1 MRPPIQSFQRTA
13 RSFWLAA
20 NSIINVCRYV
30 SSGFVKVGGAS
41 ERRHR
46 QNGTF
51 VLDRILVRF
60 ASYGGH
66 LCVLSSST
74 TMDFGATFCVVV
86 STYFLRKNEG
96 VRTSSRMRA
105 ETFVCLCI
113 SDTYER
119 NFYEVYIPS
128 NFFPNAFPFL
138 TSVDECYFLS

>member
-74 TMDFGATFCVVV
+74 TMDFGATFCSSLYVVLP
-86 STYFLRKNEG
+86 S

-113 SDTYER
+113 SDTYEG